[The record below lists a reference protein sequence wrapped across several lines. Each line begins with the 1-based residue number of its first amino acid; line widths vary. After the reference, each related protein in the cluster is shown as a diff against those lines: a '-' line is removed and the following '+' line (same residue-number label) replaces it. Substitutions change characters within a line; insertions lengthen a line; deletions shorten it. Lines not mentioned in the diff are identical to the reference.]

1 MVFITDTLA
10 SSLIVVW
17 LVQPADK
24 SGGIRL
30 NSSQRKDTWSNRC
43 ELSLSVQKPEGSLTT
58 LLRMS
63 TKYTWVSELIDEP
76 RPLSQHLLIFQ
87 KKRSNVSLPHSIQ
100 VPILQ
105 VAYSQMCILNRC

>member
-1 MVFITDTLA
+1 MVFITDILV

-30 NSSQRKDTWSNRC
+30 NSSQQKRHVVKQVWAV
-43 ELSLSVQKPEGSLTT
+43 SLSVQKPEGSLTI
-58 LLRMS
+58 LLCMS
-63 TKYTWVSELIDEP
+63 TKYTWLSELIDEP
-76 RPLSQHLLIFQ
+76 CPLSQLLLIFQ
-87 KKRSNVSLPHSIQ
+87 KKIQ

-105 VAYSQMCILNRC
+105 MAYRCVF